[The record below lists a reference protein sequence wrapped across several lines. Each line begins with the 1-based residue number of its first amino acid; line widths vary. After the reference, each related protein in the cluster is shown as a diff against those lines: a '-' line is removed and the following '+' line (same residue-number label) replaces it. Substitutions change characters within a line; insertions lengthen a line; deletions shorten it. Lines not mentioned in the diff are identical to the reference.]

1 MAKKKTDDYRLTLS
15 DDNSN
20 EHLWSVR
27 FTTVGAIVT
36 AITVF
41 VVAAALFFIIYG
53 LTPIRTLIPG
63 YPDADTKREAIENAI
78 RIDSLERA
86 IGRWELYSENLRRV
100 VRGEAPLKIDSVL
113 EARNRV
119 ASSTADPSAIA
130 RKDSIL
136 KAEVAEESR
145 FEIKDEADRIL
156 PVEGMHFF
164 CPLKGIISKG
174 YDKVLHPCIEISAP
188 ENSVVMAV
196 LEGTVISAGWSDGEG
211 YTIRIQHPGDIIS
224 TYMHNQK
231 LMKKAGDKVNAGTT
245 IGLVGKSAGDDSAC
259 TLTFELWHKG
269 EAVDPAKYISF

>member
-1 MAKKKTDDYRLTLS
+1 MAGKKTDDYRLTLS

-20 EHLWSVR
+20 EHLWSVK
-27 FTTVGAIVT
+27 FTTVGAVVT

-41 VVAAALFFIIYG
+41 VVAAAFFFIVYC
-53 LTPIRTLIPG
+53 LTPVRTLIPG
-63 YPDADTKREAIENAI
+63 YPNADTKREAIENAI

-113 EARNRV
+113 EARSRMV
-119 ASSTADPSAIA
+119 SAAVDPSSSAG
-130 RKDSIL
+130 KDSIL

-145 FEIKDEADRIL
+145 FEIKDEANRIL

-164 CPLKGIISKG
+164 CPLKGVISKG
-174 YDKVLHPCIEISAP
+174 YDKIQHPCIEISAP
-188 ENSVVMAV
+188 DNSAVMAV
-196 LEGTVISAGWSDGEG
+196 LEGTVISAGWSEGEG
-211 YTIRIQHPGDIIS
+211 YTIMIQHPGDIIS
-224 TYMHNQK
+224 TYMNNQK
-231 LMKKAGDKVNAGTT
+231 LLKKAGDKVNAGTT
-245 IGLVGKSAGDDSAC
+245 IGLVGKSAGDDSSN